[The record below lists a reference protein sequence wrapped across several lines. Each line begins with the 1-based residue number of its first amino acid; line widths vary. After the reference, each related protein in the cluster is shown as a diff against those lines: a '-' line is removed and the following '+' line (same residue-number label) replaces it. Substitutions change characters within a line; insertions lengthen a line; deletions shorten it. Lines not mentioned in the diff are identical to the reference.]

1 MTHKA
6 TLQPGITTWSA
17 ISKAKCFC
25 RHVMSNHQRWA
36 NQIVCLEPSCTGIP
50 ESEWPEGEVA
60 VKQCWSWEDAEPQ
73 VAVTETWE
81 SSLDA
86 MAREAQ
92 DQGLYDMLEVEADE
106 APEDE

>member
-1 MTHKA
+1 MSGKA
-6 TLQPGITTWSA
+6 TLQPGVTTWSA
-17 ISKAKCFC
+17 ISKARCHC

-50 ESEWPEGEVA
+50 EADWPEGEVP
-60 VKQCWSWEDAEPQ
+60 VKECWLWEDAEPP
-73 VAVTETWE
+73 VTVTEVYDP
-81 SSLDA
+81 LDI

-92 DQGLYDMLEVEADE
+92 EQGLYDMLEVAADE